1 MNIDVNK
8 VLDKMASRIALLH
21 RELAILEAERDA
33 LAEKVKSL
41 EAEKKTH
48 QHLKNLKG
56 HPLNTHKGE

>member
-21 RELAILEAERDA
+21 REMAIIEAERDA

-41 EAEKKTH
+41 EAEKKDPPAAET
-48 QHLKNLKG
+48 
-56 HPLNTHKGE
+56 P